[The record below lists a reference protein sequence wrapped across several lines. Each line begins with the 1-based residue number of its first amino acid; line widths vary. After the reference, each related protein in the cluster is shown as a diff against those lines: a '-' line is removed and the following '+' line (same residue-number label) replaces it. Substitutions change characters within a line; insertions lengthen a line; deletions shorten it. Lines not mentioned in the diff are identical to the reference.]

1 MKNKIFYSSRSKLTV
16 KDNPSF
22 STGDYLCH
30 FLLQTTQG
38 SPVSISQRDDP
49 DMAIW
54 RVQHGFSS
62 LYFGAVSEALD
73 YCREHFCDLTGKKL
87 RKGGAA

>member
-1 MKNKIFYSSRSKLTV
+1 MKNKIFYSNSPKLTA
-16 KDNPSF
+16 KDIPSF
-22 STGDYLCH
+22 STRNYLCH

-54 RVQHGFSS
+54 RVQYGFSS
-62 LYFGAVSEALD
+62 LYFGTVSEALD
-73 YCREHFCDLTGKKL
+73 YCRERFCDLTGRRL
-87 RKGGAA
+87 RKGSAA